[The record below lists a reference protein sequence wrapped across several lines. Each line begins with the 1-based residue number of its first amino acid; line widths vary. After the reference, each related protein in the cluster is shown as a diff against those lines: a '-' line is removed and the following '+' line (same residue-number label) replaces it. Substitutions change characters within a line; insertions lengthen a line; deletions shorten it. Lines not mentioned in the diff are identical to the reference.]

1 MTRPLKEIDRV
12 LLGAESGLPDRT
24 RRVFE
29 AIVHYKRVHD
39 GNSPS
44 TRDIMAATGI
54 TSTSVMRYQI
64 GVLIRE
70 GLLREVTDLE
80 IRARGIEVV
89 GGRWTYEPLGDSQ
102 QNAERPQR

>member
-1 MTRPLKEIDRV
+1 MTRRLKEIDRV
-12 LLGAESGLPDRT
+12 LLGADSGLPDRT

-44 TRDIMAATGI
+44 TRDIMTATGI

-64 GVLIRE
+64 GILIRE
-70 GLLREVTDLE
+70 GLLRDVPDLE
-80 IRARGIEVV
+80 IRTRSIEVV
-89 GGRWTYEPLGDSQ
+89 GGRWTYETEKPI
-102 QNAERPQR
+102 